1 MPQALRTTGLIPLAT
16 DWLKSGTHD
25 PVLAMS
31 NDGKAYL
38 GKFSS
43 ILEKDMLKVSV
54 ACMH

>member
-31 NDGKAYL
+31 NDGKAYGGSGEVFFNL
-38 GKFSS
+38 RKGY
-43 ILEKDMLKVSV
+43 
-54 ACMH
+54 A